1 MTPHQIAG
9 TLYFVERR
17 KKREAAERLALDAI
31 AARGEPRELKRQI
44 ERLQRD

>member
-1 MTPHQIAG
+1 MTPRQIAG
-9 TLYFVERR
+9 SLYFAERR
-17 KKREAAERLALDAI
+17 KKRNAAQRLALDAI